1 MPNIGDPCWR
11 LNGVAFLEL
20 PFRVRLPD
28 GSTRTD
34 PGQWSLDEAV
44 LEATGWRRSALK
56 QVDIDRLFPAPPPPP
71 EPSPF
76 ELGWET
82 PLGWRLAWQPDDVAL
97 LTGLYV
103 LAKRAAEL
111 GVEQPVVVTD
121 MAGERHTMTFAEFE
135 PLMLG
140 YGAARA
146 ALSAGPTPPPSPETT
161 PDEVTE

>member
-11 LNGVAFLEL
+11 RNGVAALVL

-34 PGQWSLDEAV
+34 PAQWSLDAAV
-44 LEATGWRRSALK
+44 LAATGWSESTLTQDDLDA
-56 QVDIDRLFPAPPPPP
+56 LFPPPPPPP
-71 EPSPF
+71 EPSPY

-82 PLGWRLAWQPDDVAL
+82 PAGWRLAWQPDDVAL

-121 MAGERHTMTFAEFE
+121 MSGERHTMTFAEFE

-146 ALSAGPTPPPSPETT
+146 ALSAGGAE
-161 PDEVTE
+161 

>member
-1 MPNIGDPCWR
+1 MATIGDPCWR
-11 LNGVAFLEL
+11 RNGVAALEL

-34 PGQWSLDEAV
+34 PSQWGQDAAV
-44 LEATGWRRSALK
+44 LEATGWSSSTLTQADLDAL
-56 QVDIDRLFPAPPPPP
+56 FPPPPP
-71 EPSPF
+71 PDPYQA
-76 ELGWET
+76 GWET
-82 PLGWRLAWQPDDVAL
+82 PAGWRLAWQPDDVAL

-103 LAKRAAEL
+103 LAKRASEL

-146 ALSAGPTPPPSPETT
+146 ALSAGGAA
-161 PDEVTE
+161 